1 MTKLQFL
8 MKLHERLSDLPQR
21 DVEER
26 LNFYC
31 EMIEDRMEEG
41 RAEEEA
47 VADVGSIEEI
57 AAQIRNELCAL
68 TPEQP
73 PSKGKKQTH
82 IWTAVLLI
90 LGAVVWLPLLISA
103 VAVGISVYAVAW
115 VCVITLWIVF
125 GVMAGCA
132 VGCAVTGGV
141 LAICGQ
147 LYAGIALL
155 GIGLTFGGLGIF
167 TFFGSKGAGRG
178 LVRLTKWIA
187 LKIKSSFTKEG
198 SACENP

>member
-8 MKLHERLSDLPQR
+8 MKLHELLSDLPQR

-41 RAEEEA
+41 RAEEES

-73 PSKGKKQTH
+73 PYKKKSTH
-82 IWTAVLLI
+82 IWTTLLLV
-90 LGAVVWLPLLISA
+90 LGAVLWLPLLISA

-115 VCVITLWIVF
+115 VCVTTLWIVF

-132 VGCAVTGGV
+132 VGCAVAGGV

-187 LKIKSSFTKEG
+187 LKIRSSFTKEG